1 MNSKS
6 GGRKVKSIE
15 RAGDIL
21 EHLRREGAATITDL
35 ESVVPLSAGSI
46 HTYLAT
52 LKEYGFV
59 EQEGTEY
66 RIGSMFIPYGV
77 RVRNSTELYSASKDV
92 IETVAHELG
101 GCVHLQKEYNN
112 RLLILEEVYGENTAG
127 LDLHIKKRGKLQNH
141 IHCTAGGKSILA
153 RLPESDV
160 HRILDDHGLPSRTSR
175 TITDRET
182 LLEELKVVRKRGYA
196 VNDQEH
202 MHGIRAVGAP
212 ICRDDGG
219 EVLGAISVSGSAA
232 TWTGAIFNE
241 KIPNRIREFS
251 NEIEINIHSK
261 DRNEYRSR

>member
-1 MNSKS
+1 MTSKS
-6 GGRKVKSIE
+6 EGRKVKSIE
-15 RAGDIL
+15 QAGDIL
-21 EHLRREGAATITDL
+21 EYLRMEGPATIADL

-52 LKEYGFV
+52 LKDYGFI
-59 EQEGTEY
+59 EQEGTKY

-77 RVRNSTELYSASKDV
+77 RVRNSTELYSASKDI
-92 IETVAHELG
+92 IEAVAHEVG

-127 LDLHIKKRGKLQNH
+127 LDLHIKKRGNLQNH

-153 RLPESDV
+153 QLPEPKV
-160 HRILDDHGLPSRTSR
+160 HQILDDHGLPTQTSQ
-175 TITDRET
+175 TITDREQ
-182 LLEELKVVRKRGYA
+182 LLDELKLVRKQGYA

-212 ICRDDGG
+212 ICRDNNG
-219 EVLGAISVSGSAA
+219 EVLGAISISGSAA
-232 TWTGAIFNE
+232 TWTGQIFNE
-241 KIPNRIREFS
+241 KIPNKVKEIS

-261 DRNEYRSR
+261 DRNE